1 MSTIKAN
8 NYEASTAGNT
18 LIFNTGG
25 SEMMRIVP
33 GSASVS
39 GVGVGLA
46 GNALTLNSN
55 GTTVHIHEP
64 AAGQSSIL
72 HCTNGSQ
79 GIGASKGFICG
90 LWGPDSNK
98 AYVFTYDPVNM
109 LFGTSALI
117 RMTITSDGNVG
128 IGTQTP
134 AVDLDVVGE
143 ARSSTST
150 TSASNANTLTTK
162 DYVDN
167 EMRVGSMMTFV
178 ITSGGWAVAASGT
191 ANNATHTIQN
201 NNNGMPTGWANTSK
215 YTNGEP
221 ITFTV
226 PANSGTWNGCAVCTS
241 AGLVPIAVNI
251 SNSASSQTVTLAVT
265 NNTAWFFRLKRTA

>member
-64 AAGQSSIL
+64 AAGESSIL

-79 GIGASKGFICG
+79 GSGAAKGFICG

-98 AYVFTYDPVNM
+98 AYVYTYDPVNM
-109 LFGTSALI
+109 LFGTSGLI

-134 AVDLDVVGE
+134 AVALDVSGE

-162 DYVDN
+162 DYVDSAPLTLN
-167 EMRVGSMMTFV
+167 NRTSWSTTAVGGLIGSST
-178 ITSGGWAVAASGT
+178 ASGAGLGDPT
-191 ANNATHTIQN
+191 PGTLYTQAYFNLNAGNYLNWTQ
-201 NNNGMPTGWANTSK
+201 A
-215 YTNGEP
+215 
-221 ITFTV
+221 
-226 PANSGTWNGCAVCTS
+226 ANSTNSTLPNGTYRCIARSTSTSSWNGFALFIRVS
-241 AGLVPIAVNI
+241 
-251 SNSASSQTVTLAVT
+251 
-265 NNTAWFFRLKRTA
+265 